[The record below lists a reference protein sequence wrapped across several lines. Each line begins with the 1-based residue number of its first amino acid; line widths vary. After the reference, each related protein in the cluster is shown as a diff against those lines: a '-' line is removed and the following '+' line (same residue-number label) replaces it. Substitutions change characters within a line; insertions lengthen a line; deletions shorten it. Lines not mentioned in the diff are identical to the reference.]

1 MCAPWERD
9 VLRFIDTDA
18 SSCTL
23 TPPSD
28 SLSQYGSDKVSG
40 MSHIRPYYHLEEVFF
55 NPIITHGLFPLHIF
69 VQIKTNIWG
78 FLKNTLS

>member
-55 NPIITHGLFPLHIF
+55 KPHYYPWTVPSAYFC
-69 VQIKTNIWG
+69 
-78 FLKNTLS
+78 SD

>member
-40 MSHIRPYYHLEEVFF
+40 MSHIRPYCRPDGVFLKPHYYPGTVTSK
-55 NPIITHGLFPLHIF
+55 NM
-69 VQIKTNIWG
+69 G
-78 FLKNTLS
+78 FSKNTLS